1 MYTAVVNLA
10 YLAAR
15 DTYRVERE
23 EKAGTGYADFL
34 FYPEVDKSADCII
47 LELKI
52 DHTPDEAIR
61 QIEDKNYALCFR
73 RKTAEASKFTG
84 KIRAVG
90 IGYSKKTKKHSCKV
104 KIL

>member
-34 FYPEVDKSADCII
+34 FYPDWEGDDGII

-73 RKTAEASKFTG
+73 GKTAEAPKFTG